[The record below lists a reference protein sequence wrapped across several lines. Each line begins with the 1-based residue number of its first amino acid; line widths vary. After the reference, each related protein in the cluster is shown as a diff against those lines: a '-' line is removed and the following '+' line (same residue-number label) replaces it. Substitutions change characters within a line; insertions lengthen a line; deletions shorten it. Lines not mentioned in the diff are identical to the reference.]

1 MTSVIIYNL
10 DECYICFENLN
21 ETPIKYKCK
30 CKCSS
35 NNIHSKCLFLLF
47 MNNIDLCPLCRKK
60 ISPSDYFTKKQ
71 LTEYYYNLTVSERML
86 KIDIFNIILNKYY
99 MFENTNDSGCY
110 ILVFFLSLFVIYI
123 LYTIYTIYTLNK

>member
-30 CKCSS
+30 CSS

-47 MNNIDLCPLCRKK
+47 MNDIDLCPLCRKK
-60 ISPSDYFTKKQ
+60 IYPSDYFTKKQ
-71 LTEYYYNLTVSERML
+71 LTEYYYNLTVSEQML
-86 KIDIFNIILNKYY
+86 KVDIFNIILNKYY
-99 MFENTNDSGCY
+99 MFDRLFENTNDYIPGCC
-110 ILVFFLSLFVIYI
+110 ILAFFLSLFVIY
-123 LYTIYTIYTLNK
+123 TIYYIHVK